1 MAKIGFFGEYIY
13 LCEDIKEHKVKRK
26 SFVVL
31 VAMLAFVL
39 LSLTGCGKYEQIT
52 VTSGEIKSVQM
63 NGMRA
68 VDVTMLVM
76 ISNPAGKVVI
86 ESADG
91 TVRHFG
97 KVIGTVSL
105 APMTL
110 KARRLAEYEVQAHME
125 LASGLK
131 FMEVLSLAD
140 PKKIEEMVV
149 DISFTGKAAGLKVK
163 KTVNDVPL
171 KKLLEKTENGKN

>member
-1 MAKIGFFGEYIY
+1 M
-13 LCEDIKEHKVKRK
+13 KRK

-39 LSLTGCGKYEQIT
+39 LSLTGCSKYEQIT
-52 VTSGEIKSVQM
+52 VTSGEIRSVQM
-63 NGMRA
+63 DGMRA

-76 ISNPAGKVVI
+76 ISNPAGKVAVY
-86 ESADG
+86 SADG

-110 KARRLAEYEVQAHME
+110 KARRLSEYEVQAHME
-125 LASGLK
+125 LASGMK
-131 FMEVLSLAD
+131 FMDILSLAD
-140 PKKIEEMVV
+140 PKKLEEMVV
-149 DISFTGKAAGLKVK
+149 DVSFSGKTAGIKIR
-163 KTVNDVPL
+163 KTVKDVPL